1 MCVDAADWRRWLRE
15 WRDALQRPTAEGGA
29 AFSSVTPLQPQSY
42 FHFVGDVT
50 VDDLLVGLDQ
60 DLPAPAPLPPPPPPT
75 PPPPPPQGGGALV
88 ALGCLPF
95 YGSGESAYSS
105 YSSANSWLH
114 QLEGG
119 TSWEELL
126 MNLPALVPP
135 AGAQIHLP
143 ELPALPHA
151 GDEIHMLDLPAL
163 PPAGD
168 ENHMP
173 VLPAPPAAGDEIDMP
188 ELPAPLPDD
197 AMAGVVPMI
206 GHAVPVASGGDDR
219 ELVGADSMVSGDSDG
234 ISADAGSSSDSLEDL
249 WWCQILGAEGTSST
263 TEDDNFSGLPSPT
276 TPSAGRRWPVVAPGE
291 SIGVDVRPNGTW
303 EAHIWL
309 KNHNIERSAKPK
321 NGMQFFVGSFGSED
335 EAKCAHDQA
344 AIMLGVRVTKN
355 GTLYSLNHPEEQYAS
370 HIAEHAGWSRRDY
383 MWKMRRYS
391 GKFSKGLCDLKGVA
405 QRKAARWSA
414 TISVSTMID
423 GEKRKTTMAIGQFKT
438 KEEAGREYD
447 KALLFIKG
455 AYDPGCITNFRPS
468 TYSAA
473 EVQQVGERLAAAYPK
488 VNFQELRRKHSG
500 VFA

>member
-1 MCVDAADWRRWLRE
+1 MSTRPKTCKNVICVDAADVRLWLE
-15 WRDALQRPTAEGGA
+15 ALEVLLVPTEEGRPA
-29 AFSSVTPLQPQSY
+29 SSSDPPPTESY
-42 FHFVGDVT
+42 FQFVEDVT
-50 VDDLLVGLDQ
+50 VEDFLVDLDQ
-60 DLPAPAPLPPPPPPT
+60 GVAAPPPPPP
-75 PPPPPPQGGGALV
+75 PPPAPPGGGALQLLAV
-88 ALGCLPF
+88 GSLPSLGN
-95 YGSGESAYSS
+95 GESANSS
-105 YSSANSWLH
+105 DSSANSML
-114 QLEGG
+114 QFGG
-119 TSWEELL
+119 DLSWDEIF
-126 MNLPALVPP
+126 MNPVSLPAAP
-135 AGAQIHLP
+135 A
-143 ELPALPHA
+143 PAADDH
-151 GDEIHMLDLPAL
+151 I
-163 PPAGD
+163 
-168 ENHMP
+168 P
-173 VLPAPPAAGDEIDMP
+173 VLPAPP
-188 ELPAPLPDD
+188 PDD

-206 GHAVPVASGGDDR
+206 GHAVPVAFGEDDR
-219 ELVGADSMVSGDSDG
+219 ELVGADSLVSGDSDG
-234 ISADAGSSSDSLEDL
+234 ISADAGSSSDSSEDV
-249 WWCQILGAEGTSST
+249 WCQILGAEGTSST
-263 TEDDNFSGLPSPT
+263 AVDDNFSGLPS
-276 TPSAGRRWPVVAPGE
+276 PSAGRRWPVVAPGE